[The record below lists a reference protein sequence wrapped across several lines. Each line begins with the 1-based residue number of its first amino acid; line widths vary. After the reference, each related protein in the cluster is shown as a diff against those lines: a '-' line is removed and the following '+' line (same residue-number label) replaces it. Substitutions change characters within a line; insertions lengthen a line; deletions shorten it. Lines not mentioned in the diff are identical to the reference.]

1 MHFKKIVGEKV
12 YLSPRSVDDSEK
24 FAKWLN
30 NYEIAKYLN
39 QFTKTITVEGEKDY
53 LSKVST
59 NSYDF
64 AIVDKETDEL
74 IGSISLMS
82 INNISRTAELGIFI
96 GEEDHL
102 SHGYGSEAINLLL
115 NFGFNHANLNNIML
129 KAIGFNK
136 RALKAYEKCGFK
148 VFGTW
153 PKADFV
159 NGEYH
164 DLVYMYIL
172 KDDFNNK

>member
-12 YLSPRSVDDSEK
+12 YLSPRSVDDAEK

-96 GEEDHL
+96 GEVVRQL
-102 SHGYGSEAINLLL
+102 IY
-115 NFGFNHANLNNIML
+115 
-129 KAIGFNK
+129 
-136 RALKAYEKCGFK
+136 C
-148 VFGTW
+148 
-153 PKADFV
+153 
-159 NGEYH
+159 
-164 DLVYMYIL
+164 
-172 KDDFNNK
+172 